1 MIKSILKASLWLPAF
16 LAVGIVTRAGET
28 APSCCGHQFVL
39 TGDLKHSKTPAGTT
53 VAGGDRPEIYAE
65 EISGKSFTATV
76 PNLDPG
82 IYIVD
87 IDFAE
92 LSAKRAGERVM
103 DITAGETVLARNLDL
118 FQAAGGFARTCRLTA
133 KVEHLGD
140 TQRGPL
146 AIVFT
151 GKIGEAKFNAI
162 TLKNADGDAVASIVA
177 RDAVATTDAAAME
190 IPDIKE
196 PAIYNDPDQPLT
208 KRVNDLVRRMSLK
221 EKVSQVMD
229 QAAAIERLGVPGYN
243 YWNECLHGVAR
254 NGLATVFPQAIGM
267 AAMWDEPLLHE
278 IGDTIAT
285 EGRAKFAQVGYGQS
299 HARYAGLT
307 FWTPNINIFRDPR
320 WGRGQETYGEDPFL
334 TGRLGVALIKGL
346 QGDDPKYLKAA
357 ACAKHF
363 AVHSGPEATRSQF
376 DSQPSDRDLYETY
389 LPQFEAAVRE
399 GKVAV
404 VMGAYNRLDGVPCT
418 ANSFLL
424 TTLLRTN
431 WGFNGHVVS
440 DCGAIRNIYSSH
452 KYARSEEE
460 AAAMGIKA
468 GCNLECGGSYGAL
481 VQAVRD
487 GLCTEADIDHALDHV
502 LATRFKLGLFDPT
515 NRVPYANIPPTEND
529 TPAHQALALQ
539 AARESIVLLKNDGLL
554 PLNKARLHAVA
565 VIGANEDSV
574 GLLLGNY
581 NGVPSAPV
589 TFLAGLKTAF
599 GDRVKVTATP
609 GCPLALHPGEEFGP
623 DSPEFKQA
631 VAAAREAEVII
642 YIGGISPRL
651 EGEEMRVNYDGFYG
665 GDRTR
670 IELPAVQTELLKALQ
685 ATGKPVVF
693 VNCSGSAV
701 AFPWEA
707 EHLPAILQAWYPG
720 QAGGTALAEILL
732 GDVNPSGRLPVTFYR
747 STQDLPAFEDYAM
760 ANRTYRYFT
769 GQPLFPF
776 GYGLSYT
783 RFDYGKLNTST
794 TTVTPSGT
802 VRVKLEVKN
811 SGSRDGDEVVQLYVR
826 HLDSKVPQPI
836 HSLAAFRRVH
846 VTSQASQT
854 VELEFPASALRY
866 WDETK
871 KTYVIAPGKFEIQV
885 GASATDI
892 RRTAQMQITG
902 G

>member
-1 MIKSILKASLWLPAF
+1 MNQSILKPSLF
-16 LAVGIVTRAGET
+16 LLAILFACIVTRAGET

-39 TGDLKHSKTPAGTT
+39 TGDIKHSKALAGTT
-53 VAGGDRPEIYAE
+53 VSGGDRPEIYAE

-82 IYIVD
+82 TYRVD

-103 DITAGETVLARNLDL
+103 DISSGETVLAKDFDL
-118 FQAAGGFARTCRLTA
+118 FQASGGFAHAYRFTA

-140 TQRGPL
+140 TQRGSL

-177 RDAVATTDAAAME
+177 RDAVAPTDAAALE

-208 KRVNDLVRRMSLK
+208 KRVSDLVRRMSLK

-229 QAAAIERLGVPGYN
+229 QAVAIERLGVPGYN

-267 AAMWDEPLLHE
+267 AAMWDEPLQHE

-285 EGRAKFAQVGYGQS
+285 EARAKFAQVGYGQS

-334 TGRLGVALIKGL
+334 TGRLGVALITGL

-363 AVHSGPEATRSQF
+363 AVHSGPEATRSHF
-376 DSQPSDRDLYETY
+376 DSQPSERDLYETY

-424 TTLLRTN
+424 TSLLRTN
-431 WGFNGHVVS
+431 WGFDGHVVS

-452 KYARSEEE
+452 KFARSEEE

-487 GLCTEADIDHALDHV
+487 GLCTEADIDHALYHV

-529 TPAHQALALQ
+529 TPAHQALALK

-554 PLNKARLHAVA
+554 PLNKDRLHSVA

-574 GLLLGNY
+574 ALLLGNY

-589 TFLAGLKTAF
+589 TFLAGLKTAL
-599 GDRVKVTATP
+599 GERVKVTAAT
-609 GCPLALHPGEEFGP
+609 GCPLALHPGKKFGP

-631 VAAAREAEVII
+631 VAAARDSDVII
-642 YIGGISPRL
+642 YIGGISPQL
-651 EGEEMRVNYDGFYG
+651 EGEEMRVNYDGFYA

-707 EHLPAILQAWYPG
+707 KHLPAILQAWYPG

-747 STQDLPAFEDYAM
+747 STQDLPAFENYAM
-760 ANRTYRYFT
+760 TNRTYRYFT
-769 GQPLFPF
+769 GKTLFPF

-783 RFDYGKLNTST
+783 RFAYGKLKTSA

-846 VTSQASQT
+846 IASQASQT

-871 KTYVIAPGKFEIQV
+871 KTYVVDLEKFEIQV

-892 RRTAQMQITG
+892 RRTARMQITG
-902 G
+902 S